1 MDIMGGE
8 VQLLGPLL
16 NRSLHRLGE
25 MRVMVV
31 DDNPDERA
39 TLARLCQE
47 RGNFGDLATADSG
60 VEALRLIRASRP
72 DMIVLDCELRDMSGF
87 DVLRS
92 LNRDQ
97 RPLPIMVADDGRHAA
112 EALELAAI
120 DYLTRPVSVERFD
133 ACLRRVRTLSGQLS
147 LEMLA
152 THLGAG
158 AQSEA
163 RFPAASPL
171 GVGDRLVGE
180 RTGRFYFLAP
190 SDVDYIAADSN
201 YMYLQIGN
209 DRYINRDSLKR
220 LAPLLEPLGF
230 VRISRSILLNL
241 RRVAYAEREGRGV
254 LAFTLNSGARLVSS
268 AGYRIAAGA
277 NLRVGRRCGSR
288 RVPGSS

>member
-1 MDIMGGE
+1 MRGE
-8 VQLLGPLL
+8 FQLLNPLP
-16 NRSLHRLGE
+16 NPSLHHLDE
-25 MRVMVV
+25 MLVLIV

-39 TLARLCQE
+39 ALARLCQE
-47 RGNFGDLATADSG
+47 RGNVGDLKIADSG
-60 VEALRLIRASRP
+60 GEALRLIRASRP
-72 DMIVLDCELRDMSGF
+72 DMVLLDCELCDMTGF

-92 LNRDQ
+92 LRRDE
-97 RPLPIMVADDGRHAA
+97 RPLPIMVADDGRHAV

-133 ACLRRVRTLSGQLS
+133 ACLQRVRTLSGQFGP
-147 LEMLA
+147 ETLA
-152 THLGAG
+152 THLDAG
-158 AQSEA
+158 AQTA
-163 RFPAASPL
+163 CFPAASPL

-180 RTGRFYFLAP
+180 RAGRFYFLAP

-209 DRYINRDSLKR
+209 DRYITRDSLKR

-230 VRISRSILLNL
+230 IRISRSILLNL

-254 LAFTLNSGARLVSS
+254 LAFTLNSGVRLVSS

-277 NLRVGRRCGSR
+277 NLRVGRGCGAR
-288 RVPGSS
+288 RLRVSS

>member
-1 MDIMGGE
+1 MGMTGGE
-8 VQLLGPLL
+8 FQLLDPPPNL
-16 NRSLHRLGE
+16 SLRHLAE
-25 MRVMVV
+25 MRVLIV

-39 TLARLCQE
+39 ALARLCQE
-47 RGNFGDLATADSG
+47 RGNFGDLTIADSG
-60 VEALRLIRASRP
+60 LEALRLIRASRP
-72 DMIVLDCELRDMSGF
+72 DMMLLDCELSDMTGF

-92 LNRDQ
+92 LRREE
-97 RPLPIMVADDGRHAA
+97 RPLPIMVADDGRHAV

-133 ACLRRVRTLSGQLS
+133 ACLQRVRTRSGQLGP
-147 LEMLA
+147 EILA

-158 AQSEA
+158 AQTEA
-163 RFPAASPL
+163 RYPAASPL
-171 GVGDRLVGE
+171 GIGDRLVGE

-254 LAFTLNSGARLVSS
+254 LAFTLNSGVRLVSS

-277 NLRVGRRCGSR
+277 NLRVGRRCGPR
-288 RVPGSS
+288 RLRVSS